1 MPEVAITAE
10 LPGRAIEWL
19 EEECLIRLNTG
30 VQITDEAKLIDFI
43 GSADAVLTLLANP
56 VTDRV
61 LAACPGLQVVGNC
74 AVGFDN
80 INLEA
85 ARRRGVWVT
94 NTPDVL
100 TEATAALMKLLNK
113 G

>member
-1 MPEVAITAE
+1 MTMPEVAITAE

-19 EEECLIRLNTG
+19 EEESLIRLNTG

-61 LAACPGLQVVGNC
+61 LAATK
-74 AVGFDN
+74 AT
-80 INLEA
+80 ILELV
-85 ARRRGVWVT
+85 RS
-94 NTPDVL
+94 L
-100 TEATAALMKLLNK
+100 ISL
-113 G
+113 